1 MSLKHVKKTFED
13 AGRDD
18 PMYAVFTDHK
28 RRGGKWDPEEFFAHG
43 RREIERVV
51 EYARSVRPTLEVSD
65 ALDFGCGVGRLTQAL
80 ADYFDHAVG
89 VDISSSMVEAA
100 ERFNAHGRRVRYV
113 VNDQAHL
120 EQFGDASFDFIYSNI
135 TLQHVPP
142 APALAYVREFVRIL
156 RPGGLAVFQMGI
168 GPLIQPG
175 SVASFLYTVRREYL
189 RRFWKRIRGRIPY
202 EMHFVAESQVLD
214 AVRHAGG
221 TVVDTVDV
229 SRLQNRGSLRFAVTK
244 AA

>member
-1 MSLKHVKKTFED
+1 MSLAHVKRTFEA

-18 PMYAVFTDHK
+18 PMYAVFTDHR
-28 RRGGKWDPEEFFAHG
+28 RRGGRWDPAEFFAHG
-43 RREIERVV
+43 KGEVDHV
-51 EYARSVRPTLEVSD
+51 MAYVRSLSPAQRTADV
-65 ALDFGCGVGRLTQAL
+65 LDFGCGVGRLTQAL
-80 ADYFDHAVG
+80 ANYFDQAVG
-89 VDISSSMVEAA
+89 VDISSSMLEAA
-100 ERFNAHGRRVRYV
+100 ERFNAHGSRVRYV

-120 EQFGDASFDFIYSNI
+120 KQFGDASFDFIYSNI

-156 RPGGLAVFQMGI
+156 RPGGLAVFQLGI

-214 AVRHAGG
+214 AVSQAGG

-229 SRLQNRGSLRFAVTK
+229 SRVQNRGSLRFAVTK

>member
-1 MSLKHVKKTFED
+1 MSLAHVKRTFED

-18 PMYAVFTDHK
+18 PMYAVFTDHR

-43 RREIERVV
+43 KGEVDQV
-51 EYARSVRPTLEVSD
+51 MDYVRGLSPAQRTAD

-80 ADYFDHAVG
+80 AEHFDRAVG
-89 VDISSSMVEAA
+89 VDISSTMIEAA
-100 ERFNAHGRRVRYV
+100 ERFNAHAGRVRYV
-113 VNDQAHL
+113 VNDQPHL
-120 EQFGDASFDFIYSNI
+120 RQFGDASFDFIYSNI

-142 APALAYVREFVRIL
+142 APALAYVAEFVRIL

-168 GPLIQPG
+168 GPLVRPG
-175 SVASFLYTVRREYL
+175 TLASLLYTVRREHL

-214 AVRHAGG
+214 VVQSSGG

-244 AA
+244 GS